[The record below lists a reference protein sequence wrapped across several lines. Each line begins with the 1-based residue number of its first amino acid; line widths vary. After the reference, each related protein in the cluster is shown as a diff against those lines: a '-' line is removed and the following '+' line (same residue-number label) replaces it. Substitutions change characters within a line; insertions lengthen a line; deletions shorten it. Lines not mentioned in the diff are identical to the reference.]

1 MSQKLLQDQQQL
13 LVKYKAREVRMMMM
27 TTMMMMMVEDGEVRE
42 GEDESEV
49 ATGSA
54 TTPSQVQN
62 QGYENSDDGCVDNE
76 DSRRWGRRR
85 G

>member
-1 MSQKLLQDQQQL
+1 MGKLEKERMSQRLLQDQQQL

-27 TTMMMMMVEDGEVRE
+27 MVEDREVRE
-42 GEDESEV
+42 GEDESDV

-62 QGYENSDDGCVDNE
+62 QGDENSDDGGVDNE
-76 DSRRWGRRR
+76 DSRR
-85 G
+85 

>member
-1 MSQKLLQDQQQL
+1 
-13 LVKYKAREVRMMMM
+13 
-27 TTMMMMMVEDGEVRE
+27 MMMMMVEDREVRE

-62 QGYENSDDGCVDNE
+62 QGDENSDDGGVDNE
-76 DSRRWGRRR
+76 DSRR
-85 G
+85 